1 MPDYFP
7 LAAGASAE
15 FALKDSSGTVR
26 HTIEILEVAAADGT
40 TTAKCRR
47 TVSRPGSPPAST
59 EFTAIKD
66 AAGVRSGEMIEFN
79 HPLVKGTEWIGAP
92 RRFWI
97 EDLNASTETPAGAFH
112 GCLRVA
118 YLIAEGD
125 GGSGER
131 FYAPG
136 VGLVKI
142 IENDES
148 EPFTYQ
154 LVKKTRKGVSLSP

>member
-7 LAAGASAE
+7 LVPGAAAE
-15 FALKDSSGTVR
+15 YALKDSSGTVR
-26 HTIEILEVAAADGT
+26 HTIEVLEVAGADGA

-47 TVSRPGSPPAST
+47 TVARPGKPPVT
-59 EFTAIKD
+59 NDFTVTKD
-66 AAGVRSGEMIEFN
+66 ASGVRSGEMIEFN
-79 HPLVKGTEWIGAP
+79 LPLAKGTEWIVSP
-92 RRFWI
+92 RRYWI

-112 GCLRVA
+112 GCLQVA

-154 LVKKTRKGVSLSP
+154 LVKRNP